1 MVTLGNYN
9 PYQDLDSWY
18 GVPDYGGAYN
28 SYMGVQ
34 QQQLPLS
41 RLISMVQEIQNGMGR
56 RPMGNG
62 AMSVS
67 MPTTA
72 QIPAQIANSL
82 MSQQQRLLSTPRQ
95 RWAQSLYQPDVGMI
109 TPPPAT
115 GPGGGSASPG
125 GLPTQVTYGGGSFPK
140 AGAGSGGFA
149 NTGASASRPPVAQN
163 PVVQKTTPS
172 AYSGPNPYGSSL
184 AKQWKP
190 ATSGGGF
197 GGGGGSFR

>member
-41 RLISMVQEIQNGMGR
+41 RLISMVQEIQNGMNR

-82 MSQQQRLLSTPRQ
+82 MTQQRRLLSMPRQ
-95 RWAQSLYQPDVGMI
+95 RWSESGYQPDPNGI

-115 GPGGGSASPG
+115 GPGGGSATPG
-125 GLPTQVTYGGGSFPK
+125 GLKPGGSAGGGSGISGGSNYTPAPNLKTYALDPNFYGNQNTTPSGNGL
-140 AGAGSGGFA
+140 ALPDTGSGGF
-149 NTGASASRPPVAQN
+149 NTGGGWSDV
-163 PVVQKTTPS
+163 
-172 AYSGPNPYGSSL
+172 GSM
-184 AKQWKP
+184 WK
-190 ATSGGGF
+190 
-197 GGGGGSFR
+197 